1 MTIENTKTGIA
12 EKFLTDDTSYADG
25 TILMFGGTSEVTIAN
40 KYSNKIAGVV
50 CSDPAYL
57 NNSDLS
63 GDTIKVCVNG
73 TTNVRVLY
81 SVSKGDIIVSG
92 ENGLGLSDS
101 SDKVP
106 TGCAVG
112 KALESFTGD
121 CETIGTIR
129 CLLYTSPSPRDS

>member
-1 MTIENTKTGIA
+1 MTTENTKTGIA

-40 KYSNKIAGVV
+40 KYSHKIAGVV

-57 NNSDLS
+57 NNSGLS

-73 TTNVRVLY
+73 TTNVKVLH

-92 ENGLGLSDS
+92 ENGLGLSDN

-121 CETIGTIR
+121 GSTIGTIR
-129 CLLYTSPSPRDS
+129 VSVDKS

>member
-1 MTIENTKTGIA
+1 MTTANTKTGIA

-25 TILMFGGTSEVTIAN
+25 TILMFGGASEVTIAG
-40 KYSNKIAGVV
+40 KYSHKIAGVV

-63 GDTIKVCVNG
+63 GDTIKVCING
-73 TTNVRVLY
+73 TTNVKVLY

-92 ENGLGLSDS
+92 ENGLGLADNSDT
-101 SDKVP
+101 VP

-112 KALESFTGD
+112 KALEAFTSDGS
-121 CETIGTIR
+121 TIGTIR
-129 CLLYTSPSPRDS
+129 VSVDKS